1 MGAALTKSNPFKW
14 RHYESEIILLC
25 VRWYLRYALSYR
37 DLEEMMRERNLTV
50 DHTTIYRWVQ
60 AYAPELEK
68 RIRPHL
74 RLTNDSYRVD
84 ETYVKVKGAWKY
96 LYRAVD
102 STGQTIDFML
112 SAKRDKK
119 AAKRFFRKMLKAP
132 KHPSPR
138 VINVDKNQAYP
149 PAVEELKKEG
159 VLSTASQ
166 LRRCKYL
173 NNIVEQ
179 DHRFIKRRVNP
190 GLGFFSFKTAQRT
203 IGGYEAM
210 HMVRKGQVEGI
221 GKSDIRGQVRFVE
234 SLFKVVA

>member
-1 MGAALTKSNPFKW
+1 VTQTALFKW
-14 RHYESEIILLC
+14 RHHESEIILLC
-25 VRWYLRYALSYR
+25 VRWYLRYSLSYR
-37 DLEEMMRERNLTV
+37 DLEEMMNERGLSV

-60 AYAPELEK
+60 AYAPELER

-84 ETYVKVKGAWKY
+84 ETYIKVKGGWKY

-112 SAKRDKK
+112 SAKRDAR
-119 AAKRFFRKMLKAP
+119 AAKRFFRKMLKAA
-132 KHPSPR
+132 KHQSPR
-138 VINVDKNQAYP
+138 VINVNWNKAYP
-149 PAVEELKKEG
+149 LAVEELKEEG
-159 VLSTASQ
+159 VLSVASQ

-190 GLGFFSFKTAQRT
+190 RLGFFNFNTARRT
-203 IGGYEAM
+203 IGVYEVM
-210 HMVRKGQVEGI
+210 NMIRKGQIEGI
-221 GKSDIRGQVRFVE
+221 GKGDIRGQVRFVAD
-234 SLFKVVA
+234 LFNVAD